1 MVCATCGCGSA
12 KTSTEVKSPA
22 VTASETSDHLNS
34 GDSSSKQH
42 RATSTTT
49 SLDDDSAL
57 ATVQRTLGAI
67 QRGDL
72 AGAYEFLPP
81 SYQSDVDSL
90 VHEFASK
97 MDAEVWTRL
106 FATLRKSVE
115 VLRTKKAFIM
125 ELDLFAHRPEYE
137 PMRKHWDE
145 AVSLLDQFATSR
157 AGDLDSLKQ
166 TTTKSLLPGDASNI
180 VRQLDAIGL
189 GVGADLARQF
199 ADVKVEQIKVA
210 SEEHVLTFQSRRD
223 EQPVEIVYVKHDGR
237 WLPKSLVTQWSAGIE
252 ADRVWLAKLPEQ
264 FQVAKPR
271 VLEGL
276 TQADGLLDQLLA
288 AQNREQF
295 QQAVGPAI
303 VSLALA
309 WPRMQQLAQQSA
321 TGQTD
326 LPPVTIAINRE
337 LTENEQQKLVEAVLK
352 PLNATGTD
360 YTLLSNDGHTTC
372 RLTRVADVT
381 ALRENLAK
389 HFGLKSE
396 DIPFDAESS
405 RMSVAIE

>member
-106 FATLRKSVE
+106 FATLRKTVE
-115 VLRTKKAFIM
+115 VLQTKKAFIL
-125 ELDLFAHRPEYE
+125 ELDLFANRPEYE

-145 AVSLLDQFATSR
+145 AVTLLDQFATSR
-157 AGDLDSLKQ
+157 TGDLESLQ
-166 TTTKSLLPGDASNI
+166 QASAKSLLPGDASNI
-180 VRQLDAIGL
+180 VKQLDAIGL
-189 GVGADLARQF
+189 GVGADLTRQF
-199 ADVKVEQIKVA
+199 ADIKVEQIKVTGD
-210 SEEHVLTFQSRRD
+210 EHVLSFQSPRD
-223 EQPVEIVYVKHDGR
+223 EQPVEIAYVRHDGR
-237 WLPKSLVTQWSAGIE
+237 WLPKTLVAQWSAGIE
-252 ADRVWLAKLPEQ
+252 VDRVWLAKLPDQ
-264 FQVAKPR
+264 IKVAKPR
-271 VLEGL
+271 VLEAL
-276 TQADGLLDQLLA
+276 TQADSLLDQLLA
-288 AQNREQF
+288 AQNRDEF
-295 QQAVGPAI
+295 QQAVGPA
-303 VSLALA
+303 VLSLALA

-321 TGQTD
+321 AGKTD
-326 LPPVTIAINRE
+326 QPPVTIAIHRE
-337 LTENEQQKLVEAVLK
+337 LTESEQRKLIDAVLK
-352 PLNATGTD
+352 PLHTTGTD
-360 YTLLSNDGHTTC
+360 YTLLAC
-372 RLTRVADVT
+372 
-381 ALRENLAK
+381 
-389 HFGLKSE
+389 
-396 DIPFDAESS
+396 
-405 RMSVAIE
+405 SVAVSPPPQRCPTANPHATCNASASTCSTPKRC